1 MSDPHGTPFSTE
13 RELAEDEAEREA
25 ASSSASA
32 PPSPADKA
40 PPANPP
46 VDDEAMRKGLE
57 TLDRVKPY

>member
-13 RELAEDEAEREA
+13 RELAEDEVDRDPA
-25 ASSSASA
+25 ASA
-32 PPSPADKA
+32 PSSAPSPADKA